1 MIECCANS
9 IESAKNGEKG
19 GAQRI
24 ELCKKLEVG
33 GITPSRQEILQAKK
47 LLNIKLHVLIRPR
60 KGDFIYT
67 NNEMQQII
75 EDIKFCKK
83 VNCDGVVIGALKKD
97 GSIDTSKI
105 IEMIKYAKP
114 MHTTFHRAFDNGN
127 NLLKNLEDVI
137 SCGCDTLLTSGQ
149 AKDVDAGM
157 QNICTLIKNAQKRI
171 NILAGGGV
179 DINNIETLYMNGVR
193 QFHLSGIKNKKH
205 TQITDQS
212 IISNIVKKI
221 NEIV

>member
-114 MHTTFHRAFDNGN
+114 MHITFHRAFDNGN

-149 AKDVDAGM
+149 EKDVDAGM
-157 QNICTLIKNAQKRI
+157 QNICTLIKNAQIVTLKR
-171 NILAGGGV
+171 NNFFEFLKVWNFHKFLLILRSL
-179 DINNIETLYMNGVR
+179 TLTNSSTFSPSNSKMSH
-193 QFHLSGIKNKKH
+193 FMKKYRKS
-205 TQITDQS
+205 T
-212 IISNIVKKI
+212 
-221 NEIV
+221 

>member
-9 IESAKNGEKG
+9 IKSAINGEKG
-19 GAQRI
+19 GAHRI
-24 ELCKKLEVG
+24 ELCKNLEFG
-33 GITPSRQEILQAKK
+33 GITPSKQEIIQAKK
-47 LLNIKLHVLIRPR
+47 LLKIKLHILIRPR
-60 KGDFIYT
+60 AGNFIYSS
-67 NNEMQQII
+67 NEMQKII

-83 VNCDGVVIGALKKD
+83 ANCDGVVIGALKKD
-97 GSIDTSKI
+97 GSIDTLKV

-114 MHTTFHRAFDNGN
+114 MHVTFHRAFDDGN

-149 AKDVDAGM
+149 SNNVDNGM
-157 QNICTLIKNAQKRI
+157 KNIKKLIKNAQKRI

-179 DINNIETLYMNGVR
+179 NINNVETLYINGVR
-193 QFHLSGIKNKKH
+193 QFHLSGIKNKKY
-205 TQITDQS
+205 TQTTNQS
-212 IISNIVKKI
+212 IISSIVKKI